1 MILCP
6 TVGLSQRTW
15 SVLDTNRAVWTLVKE
30 TVGVSRSP
38 QEKRIILLAGLAK
51 ECELCCFSTPLLEV
65 FPLVLWFSTLTKTTF
80 HLSWFC
86 LIFSFPM
93 IIHSRTLELGL
104 ITLHQQML
112 PVTSALTKNLFS
124 NYLTAT
130 FNFTG
135 PLMCQGEGD
144 RWFLTGV
151 ASFGHTGCGV
161 PNKYGVYTRVVNHLR
176 WISKVTGMNIPQ
188 PRQQDIPLTTVG
200 QQQYAWDR

>member
-1 MILCP
+1 
-6 TVGLSQRTW
+6 
-15 SVLDTNRAVWTLVKE
+15 
-30 TVGVSRSP
+30 
-38 QEKRIILLAGLAK
+38 
-51 ECELCCFSTPLLEV
+51 
-65 FPLVLWFSTLTKTTF
+65 
-80 HLSWFC
+80 
-86 LIFSFPM
+86 
-93 IIHSRTLELGL
+93 
-104 ITLHQQML
+104 ML

-135 PLMCQGEGD
+135 PLMCQGEGG

-188 PRQQDIPLTTVG
+188 PRQQDIPLITIG